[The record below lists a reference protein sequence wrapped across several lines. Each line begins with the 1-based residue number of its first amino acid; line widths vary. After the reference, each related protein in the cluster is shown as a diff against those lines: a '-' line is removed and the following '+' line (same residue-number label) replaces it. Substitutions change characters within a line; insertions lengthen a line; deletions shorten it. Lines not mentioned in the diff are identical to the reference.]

1 MVMSRGQNAGRSR
14 NMKINNI
21 SFERVG
27 DLKFLVTT
35 LTYPNSIEEGIKSWL
50 KSRNACYHSVQNIL
64 CSSLLYKN
72 IKF

>member
-1 MVMSRGQNAGRSR
+1 MSRGQNAGRSR

-35 LTYPNSIEEGIKSWL
+35 LTYPNSIEEGIKS
-50 KSRNACYHSVQNIL
+50 
-64 CSSLLYKN
+64 
-72 IKF
+72 